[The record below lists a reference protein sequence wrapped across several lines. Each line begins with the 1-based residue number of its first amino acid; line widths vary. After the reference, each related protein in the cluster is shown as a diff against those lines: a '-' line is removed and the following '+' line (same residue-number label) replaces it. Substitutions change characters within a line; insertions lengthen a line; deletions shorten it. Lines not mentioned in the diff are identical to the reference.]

1 MTAYNYQNCA
11 YVTEDGSWSSG
22 TEIITFDVSE
32 LDDTQWEILAELPDS
47 EKIIFAQAVIN
58 SDYEAIQ
65 QYMEEHF
72 G

>member
-32 LDDTQWEILAELPDS
+32 LSAEQWEILAELPDS
-47 EKIIFAQAVIN
+47 EKIIFAQAVIHG
-58 SDYEAIQ
+58 DDEAIQ
-65 QYMEEHF
+65 QYMDDYF